1 MSFSIKKSHK
11 YCNQYTAT
19 KEQDVHVDAQEL
31 GISFTIEELI
41 AKDSNTIQQ
50 QKPPP
55 RKVHTGGQVIRT
67 GPMAQMDYF

>member
-11 YCNQYTAT
+11 YCNQYPDAP
-19 KEQDVHVDAQEL
+19 KEQDVQVDAQEL

-41 AKDSNTIQQ
+41 AKEPGAVVQQ
-50 QKPPP
+50 QPP